1 MGSIAGWMLTE
12 YLGNPLS
19 LTKIFSGVLI
29 SAPLL
34 FSFTFPVILITFL
47 FHSIR
52 LDVAKGVIAPVAF
65 FAPLY
70 ISKYPGMGL
79 SIPMAFGIS
88 LLLSTG
94 DHRCNLL

>member
-47 FHSIR
+47 FH
-52 LDVAKGVIAPVAF
+52 
-65 FAPLY
+65 
-70 ISKYPGMGL
+70 
-79 SIPMAFGIS
+79 
-88 LLLSTG
+88 
-94 DHRCNLL
+94 